1 MNKKLKDSLDVI
13 WYFVAFYLIQYIMI
27 LAVGI
32 GTGLATD
39 KPISSTLQGATALNG
54 EALLLMMLFSAILT
68 ILIFGRFKW
77 SPWSRDYLRSHPWGV
92 VFWAALLALGSILP
106 SQ

>member
-1 MNKKLKDSLDVI
+1 MNNKLKDSLDVI

-39 KPISSTLQGATALNG
+39 KPISSTLQ
-54 EALLLMMLFSAILT
+54 EI
-68 ILIFGRFKW
+68 GRA
-77 SPWSRDYLRSHPWGV
+77 HV
-92 VFWAALLALGSILP
+92 
-106 SQ
+106 